1 MSLTPRLWSVRALQ
15 AAAVAAAYGAW
26 LLSQHLLEKSRGVVT
41 GFTDHT
47 HDLLAG
53 ANAYLNAH
61 PSLADLVLAVSSFE
75 VDLAAASMVAFFFIR
90 RESRPLLALWL
101 ILIMRQLCQ
110 ATVSI
115 PPPDGMIW
123 HYPGFPTLVVTYST
137 STDFFFSGHM
147 ALATLLAAEMTAQS
161 ASRGKQTVAW
171 GIAFAQALVILSM
184 RFHYVTDVA
193 AGGLAAVAATQL
205 ADTCG
210 RWVDARFAP
219 WSIHAGRVGETKGA
233 VPLRARWRFGDAAA
247 WRASR
252 SLERAQGGRP

>member
-1 MSLTPRLWSVRALQ
+1 MSISHQPWSIRGLQ
-15 AAAVAAAYGAW
+15 TLAVLGLYAAW
-26 LLSQHLLEKSRGVVT
+26 LLSQHLLETTRGVVT

-47 HDLLAG
+47 HQLLAG

-61 PSLADLVLAVSSFE
+61 PALADVVLAASSFE

-110 ATVSI
+110 ASVSV

-123 HYPGFPTLVVTYST
+123 RYPGFPTLVVTYST

-147 ALATLLAAEMTAQS
+147 ALATLLATELTAQG
-161 ASRGKQTVAW
+161 ASRGRQAVAW
-171 GIAFAQALVILSM
+171 GVALLQAVVILSM

-193 AGGLAAVAATQL
+193 AGCLAAVAATRL
-205 ADTCG
+205 ADACG
-210 RWVDARFAP
+210 RWLDAHVAP
-219 WSIHAGRVGETKGA
+219 WSPARDRGISPTRLTPVLSPSRVRDAMWARFSGRGG
-233 VPLRARWRFGDAAA
+233 PARE
-247 WRASR
+247 
-252 SLERAQGGRP
+252 ERA